1 MSARFRIARTAAL
14 SALLAAGAAQAF
26 TVAINTGPRAVYLRV
41 GDGSITGGSYNN
53 GGTPQ
58 ANTTVNLVSVNV
70 PATVVGNGV
79 DQTMTGSGRLT
90 SDWDNF
96 AFCNAGQ
103 VYIGGFY
110 RLPNNNN
117 SSATLRVTTPA
128 TLVSAG
134 GDTIPIT
141 QIGWTSSGNGDA
153 GAQPIPA
160 GSFTGGTQTLASFV
174 RNNWNESCH
183 TFFYGNDA
191 VVPAGTYNARATYT
205 LATP

>member
-1 MSARFRIARTAAL
+1 MPAHSRIACAAAL
-14 SALLAAGAAQAF
+14 CALSVAHAAQAF
-26 TVAINTGPRAVYLRV
+26 TVTINSGPRAVYLRV
-41 GDGSITGGSYNN
+41 GDGTITGGSYNN

-70 PATVVGNGV
+70 PATAVGSGA
-79 DQTMTGSGRLT
+79 DQAMTGSGRLT

-103 VYIGGFY
+103 VYIGGFF

-117 SSATLRVTTPA
+117 SSASLRVTTPA
-128 TLVSAG
+128 TLTSAG
-134 GDTIPIT
+134 GDSIPIT
-141 QIGWTSSGNGDA
+141 QISWTSSGNGDT

-160 GSFTGGTQTLASFV
+160 GSFTGGTQTLAAFQ

-183 TFFYGNDA
+183 SFFYGNDA